1 MSRPAQEEIS
11 SDQEYRLLEQVD
23 RLSRHREGRRAV
35 HVHLSRLRSENRRDH
50 HLRIAAST
58 FENQVRSFEG
68 QLFRLANQDLFFVYR
83 DVDPSEIDEAVMR
96 LRYLFTDDPLV
107 QDSDE
112 VDGFCTWYDLT
123 QQYNELRAVAQSLYD
138 EVQKR
143 QKRLAQIAGTGGVH
157 GTKPPINP
165 HRLGELIDTIAKADL
180 SNLLRRQAVFA
191 ILTTQAP
198 QPLFRELFIS
208 IGDLQKLVLPN
219 YDILANRWLFQYLT
233 ETLDKRML
241 AMLSKNDDPAI
252 SNSFSLNLNVST
264 LLSKEFM
271 AFDNTLKAGAR
282 GTIVIELQMLDVYA
296 DIAAFTFARDF
307 ARERGYRLCLDGLNE
322 LTLPVVD
329 REQLGI
335 DLVKLQWKPN
345 MGDDRLPEK
354 KARIRDMVERTGKT
368 KVIMCH
374 VDSEEALRFGHSI
387 GIAMYQGR
395 FIDQLV
401 APRPGAPR
409 PR

>member
-1 MSRPAQEEIS
+1 M
-11 SDQEYRLLEQVD
+11 
-23 RLSRHREGRRAV
+23 
-35 HVHLSRLRSENRRDH
+35 SRLRSENRRDH

-68 QLFRLANQDLFFVYR
+68 QMFRLANQDLFFIYR

-112 VDGFCTWYDLT
+112 VDGFCTWYDLER
-123 QQYNELRAVAQSLYD
+123 QYNDLRAVAQALYED
-138 EVQKR
+138 VQKR
-143 QKRLAQIAGTGGVH
+143 QKRLAQIAGTGGAH
-157 GTKPPINP
+157 GAKTPINA
-165 HRLGELIDTIAKADL
+165 HRLGELIDIIAKADL

-191 ILTTQAP
+191 ILSTQAP

-241 AMLSKNDDPAI
+241 AMLGKNDDPAI
-252 SNSFSLNLNVST
+252 SNSFSVNLNVST
-264 LLSKEFM
+264 ILSKEFM
-271 AFDNTLKAGAR
+271 AFDSSLKAGAR

-335 DLVKLQWKPN
+335 DLVKLQWKSN

-354 KARIRDMVERTGKT
+354 KAKIRDMVERTGKT

-374 VDSEEALRFGHSI
+374 VDNEDALRFGHSI

-401 APRPGAPR
+401 APRTATGR

>member
-1 MSRPAQEEIS
+1 MSRPAQAEIS
-11 SDQEYRLLEQVD
+11 TNQEYRLLEHID

-35 HVHLSRLRSENRRDH
+35 HIHLSRLKSENRRDH
-50 HLRIAAST
+50 HLRIAANT
-58 FENQVRSFEG
+58 FENQVKSYEG
-68 QLFRLANQDLFFVYR
+68 QLFQLANQDLFFVYR
-83 DVDPSEIDEAVMR
+83 DVDPAEMDEAVMR

-112 VDGFCTWYDLT
+112 ADGFSTWYDLER
-123 QQYNELRAVAQSLYD
+123 QYGELHTVAQALYD
-138 EVQKR
+138 DVQKR
-143 QKRLAQIAGTGGVH
+143 QKRLAQIAGAGGAV
-157 GTKPPINP
+157 GGKPPINP
-165 HRLGELIDTIAKADL
+165 HRLGELIDTIGKADL
-180 SNLLRRQAVFA
+180 SNLMRRQAVFA
-191 ILTTQAP
+191 ILTTQPP

-241 AMLSKNDDPAI
+241 AMLSRNDDPAI
-252 SNSFSLNLNVST
+252 AHSFSLNLNVST
-264 LLSKEFM
+264 ILSKEFM
-271 AFDNTLKAGAR
+271 AFDASLKAGAR
-282 GTIVIELQMLDVYA
+282 GTIVLELQMLDVYA

-322 LTLPVVD
+322 LTLPIVD
-329 REQLGI
+329 REKLGI
-335 DLVKLQWKPN
+335 DLVKLQWKAN
-345 MGDDRLPEK
+345 MADERLPEK
-354 KARIRDMVERTGKT
+354 RVKIKEMIERTGKA
-368 KVIMCH
+368 KIIMCH
-374 VDSEEALRFGHSI
+374 VDTEDALRFGHSM

-401 APRPGAPR
+401 APRNAANR

>member
-1 MSRPAQEEIS
+1 MSRPAQAEIS
-11 SDQEYRLLEQVD
+11 TNQEYRLLEHID

-35 HVHLSRLRSENRRDH
+35 HIHLSRLKSENRRDH

-68 QLFRLANQDLFFVYR
+68 QLFLLANQDLFFVYR
-83 DVDPSEIDEAVMR
+83 DVDPGEMDEAVMR

-112 VDGFCTWYDLT
+112 ADGFSTWYDLER
-123 QQYNELRAVAQSLYD
+123 QYNELHTVAQGLYD

-143 QKRLAQIAGTGGVH
+143 QKRLAQIAGTGASIG
-157 GTKPPINP
+157 GKPPINP
-165 HRLGELIDTIAKADL
+165 HRLGELIDTIGKADL

-191 ILTTQAP
+191 ILTTQPP

-241 AMLSKNDDPAI
+241 AMLTRNDDPAI
-252 SNSFSLNLNVST
+252 ANSFSLNLNVST
-264 LLSKEFM
+264 ILSKEFM
-271 AFDNTLKAGAR
+271 TFDASLKAGAR

-296 DIAAFTFARDF
+296 DIAAFSFARDF

-322 LTLPVVD
+322 LTLPIID
-329 REQLGI
+329 REKLGI
-335 DLVKLQWKPN
+335 DLVKLQWKSN
-345 MGDDRLPEK
+345 MSDERLPEK
-354 KARIRDMVERTGKT
+354 KEKIRDMVERTGKA

-395 FIDQLV
+395 FIDALV
-401 APRPGAPR
+401 APRNAANR

>member
-1 MSRPAQEEIS
+1 MSRPAQADIS
-11 SDQEYRLLEQVD
+11 TNQEYRLLEHID
-23 RLSRHREGRRAV
+23 RLSRHKEGRRAV
-35 HVHLSRLRSENRRDH
+35 HIHLSRLKSENRRDH
-50 HLRIAAST
+50 HLRIASST
-58 FENQVRSFEG
+58 FENQVKSFDG

-83 DVDPSEIDEAVMR
+83 DVDPIEMDDAVMR

-107 QDSDE
+107 QDNDE
-112 VDGFCTWYDLT
+112 DDQFSTWYDLER
-123 QQYNELRAVAQSLYD
+123 QYQDLHTVVQNLYN

-143 QKRLAQIAGTGGVH
+143 QKRLAQIGGAATGG
-157 GTKPPINP
+157 KPPINP
-165 HRLGELIDTIAKADL
+165 HRLGELIDIIAKADL

-191 ILTTQAP
+191 ILTTQPP

-241 AMLSKNDDPAI
+241 AMLSRNDDAAI

-264 LLSKEFM
+264 ILSKEFM
-271 AFDNTLKAGAR
+271 TFDASLKAGAR

-322 LTLPVVD
+322 LTLPIVD
-329 REQLGI
+329 REKLGI
-335 DLVKLQWKPN
+335 DLVKLQWKSN
-345 MGDDRLPEK
+345 MSDERLPEK
-354 KARIRDMVERTGKT
+354 RQKIKEMVERTGKA

-374 VDSEEALRFGHSI
+374 VDNEEALRFGHSI
-387 GIAMYQGR
+387 GIALYQGR

-401 APRPGAPR
+401 APRNAANR

>member
-23 RLSRHREGRRAV
+23 RLSRHRDGRRAV

-112 VDGFCTWYDLT
+112 ADGFCTWYDLT
-123 QQYNELRAVAQSLYD
+123 QQYDELKAVAQSLYED
-138 EVQKR
+138 VQKR
-143 QKRLAQIAGTGGVH
+143 QKRLAQIAGTGSVH

-241 AMLSKNDDPAI
+241 AMLAKNDDPAI

-335 DLVKLQWKPN
+335 DLVKLQWKSN

-354 KARIRDMVERTGKT
+354 KAKIRDMVERTGKT

>member
-23 RLSRHREGRRAV
+23 RLSRHRDGRRAV

-112 VDGFCTWYDLT
+112 ADGFCTWYDLT
-123 QQYNELRAVAQSLYD
+123 QQYNELKAVAQSLYE

-143 QKRLAQIAGTGGVH
+143 QKRLAQIAGTGGA
-157 GTKPPINP
+157 KPPINP
-165 HRLGELIDTIAKADL
+165 HRLGELIDIIAKADL

-191 ILTTQAP
+191 ILTTQPP

-264 LLSKEFM
+264 ILSKEFM
-271 AFDNTLKAGAR
+271 AFDGTLKAGAR

-307 ARERGYRLCLDGLNE
+307 ARERGYRVCLDGLNE

-335 DLVKLQWKPN
+335 DLVKLQWKSN

-354 KARIRDMVERTGKT
+354 KAKIRDMVERTGKT

-374 VDSEEALRFGHSI
+374 VDNEDALRFGHSI

>member
-1 MSRPAQEEIS
+1 MSRPAQAEIS
-11 SDQEYRLLEQVD
+11 TNQEYRLLEHID
-23 RLSRHREGRRAV
+23 SLSRHREGRRAV
-35 HVHLSRLRSENRRDH
+35 HIHISRLKSENRRDH
-50 HLRIAAST
+50 HMRIAANT
-58 FENQVRSFEG
+58 FENQVKSFDG
-68 QLFRLANQDLFFVYR
+68 QLFRLANQDIFFIYR
-83 DVDPSEIDEAVMR
+83 DVDPGEMDEAVMR

-107 QDSDE
+107 QDTDDDDQFS
-112 VDGFCTWYDLT
+112 TWYDLER
-123 QQYNELRAVAQSLYD
+123 QYDELHAVAQTLYD
-138 EVQKR
+138 EVQRR
-143 QKRLAQIAGTGGVH
+143 QKRLAQITGAGGAIVG
-157 GTKPPINP
+157 KPPINP
-165 HRLGELIDTIAKADL
+165 HRLGELIDIIAKADL

-191 ILTTQAP
+191 ILSNQPP

-241 AMLSKNDDPAI
+241 AMLTKNDDPAI

-264 LLSKEFM
+264 ILSKEFM
-271 AFDNTLKAGAR
+271 AFDASLKAGAR

-322 LTLPVVD
+322 LTLPIID
-329 REQLGI
+329 REKLGI
-335 DLVKLQWKPN
+335 DLIKLQWKPN
-345 MGDDRLPEK
+345 MGDERLPEK
-354 KARIRDMVERTGKT
+354 KAKIKEMVERTGKA

-374 VDSEEALRFGHSI
+374 VDSENAMRFGHSI
-387 GIAMYQGR
+387 GIALYQGR

-401 APRPGAPR
+401 APRNQVNR

>member
-1 MSRPAQEEIS
+1 MSRPAQAEMS
-11 SDQEYRLLEQVD
+11 TNQEYRLLEHID

-35 HVHLSRLRSENRRDH
+35 HVHLSQLKSENRRDH
-50 HLRIAAST
+50 HLRIATST

-68 QLFRLANQDLFFVYR
+68 QLFRLANNDLFFVYR
-83 DVDPSEIDEAVMR
+83 DVAPAEIDEAVMR

-107 QDSDE
+107 QEGEDD
-112 VDGFCTWYDLT
+112 DGFITWYDLER
-123 QQYNELRAVAQSLYD
+123 QYDELHAVAQEIYD
-138 EVQKR
+138 EVQRR
-143 QKRLAQIAGTGGVH
+143 QKRLAQMGAGVT

-165 HRLGELIDTIAKADL
+165 HRLGELIDTISKADL
-180 SNLLRRQAVFA
+180 SNLLRRQPVYA
-191 ILTTQAP
+191 ILATQPP

-208 IGDLQKLVLPN
+208 IGDLQKLILPN

-241 AMLSKNDDPAI
+241 AMLSRNDDPAI
-252 SNSFSLNLNVST
+252 ANSFSLNLNVST

-271 AFDNTLKAGAR
+271 AFDASLKGGAR
-282 GTIVIELQMLDVYA
+282 GTIVIELQMIDVYA
-296 DIAAFTFARDF
+296 DIAAFTFARDY
-307 ARERGYRLCLDGLNE
+307 ARERGYRLCLDGLTE
-322 LTLPVVD
+322 LTLPIVD
-329 REQLGI
+329 REKLGI
-335 DLVKLQWKPN
+335 DLVKLQWKSD
-345 MGDDRLPEK
+345 MGDDRVPEK
-354 KARIRDMVERTGKT
+354 KTKIREMVERAGKA

-374 VDSEEALRFGHSI
+374 VDNENALRFGHSI

-401 APRPGAPR
+401 TPRASAANR

>member
-35 HVHLSRLRSENRRDH
+35 HIHLSRLRSENRRDH

-58 FENQVRSFEG
+58 FENQVRSYEG
-68 QLFRLANQDLFFVYR
+68 QLFRLANQDLFFIYR

-112 VDGFCTWYDLT
+112 ADGFCTWYDLT
-123 QQYNELRAVAQSLYD
+123 QQYNELKAVAQSLYE

-143 QKRLAQIAGTGGVH
+143 QKRLAQIAGTGGA
-157 GTKPPINP
+157 KPPINP
-165 HRLGELIDTIAKADL
+165 HRLGELIDIIAKADL

-191 ILTTQAP
+191 ILTTQPP

-233 ETLDKRML
+233 ETLDKSML

-264 LLSKEFM
+264 ILSKEFM
-271 AFDNTLKAGAR
+271 AFDGTLKAGAR

-307 ARERGYRLCLDGLNE
+307 ARERGYRVCLDGLNE

-335 DLVKLQWKPN
+335 DLVKLQWKSN

-354 KARIRDMVERTGKT
+354 KAKIRDMVERTGKT

-374 VDSEEALRFGHSI
+374 VDNEDALRFGHSI

>member
-1 MSRPAQEEIS
+1 MSRPAQADIS
-11 SDQEYRLLEQVD
+11 TNQEYRLLEHID

-35 HVHLSRLRSENRRDH
+35 HIHLSRLKSENRRDH

-58 FENQVRSFEG
+58 FENQVKSFEG
-68 QLFRLANQDLFFVYR
+68 QLFQLANQDIFFVYR
-83 DVDPSEIDEAVMR
+83 DVDPAEMDEAVMR

-107 QDSDE
+107 QDSD
-112 VDGFCTWYDLT
+112 DDDQFSTWYDLER
-123 QQYNELRAVAQSLYD
+123 QYNDLHTVAQNLYD

-143 QKRLAQIAGTGGVH
+143 QKRLAQIAGAGGPVA
-157 GTKPPINP
+157 GKPPINP
-165 HRLGELIDTIAKADL
+165 HRLGELIDIIAKADL

-191 ILTTQAP
+191 ILATQPP

-252 SNSFSLNLNVST
+252 ANSFSLNLNVST
-264 LLSKEFM
+264 ILSQEFM
-271 AFDNTLKAGAR
+271 TFDASLKAGAR

-296 DIAAFTFARDF
+296 DIAAFSFARDF
-307 ARERGYRLCLDGLNE
+307 AKERGYRLCLDGLNE
-322 LTLPVVD
+322 LTLPIVD
-329 REQLGI
+329 REKLGI

-345 MGDDRLPEK
+345 MGDERLPEK
-354 KARIRDMVERTGKT
+354 KVKIKEMVERTGKA

-374 VDSEEALRFGHSI
+374 VDSEDALRFGHSI

-401 APRPGAPR
+401 APRNAANR
-409 PR
+409 LR

>member
-1 MSRPAQEEIS
+1 MSRPAQAEMS
-11 SDQEYRLLEQVD
+11 TNQEYRLLEQID
-23 RLSRHREGRRAV
+23 RLSRHRDGRRAV
-35 HVHLSRLRSENRRDH
+35 HIHLSELKSENRRDH

-68 QLFRLANQDLFFVYR
+68 QLFQLANHDLFFIYR
-83 DVDPSEIDEAVMR
+83 DVAPAEIDEAVMR

-107 QDSDE
+107 QDNEDA
-112 VDGFCTWYDLT
+112 DGFSTWYDLER
-123 QQYNELRAVAQSLYD
+123 QYDQLHAVAQELYD
-138 EVQKR
+138 EVQRR
-143 QKRLAQIAGTGGVH
+143 QKRLAQMAGAAGG
-157 GTKPPINP
+157 KPPINP
-165 HRLGELIDTIAKADL
+165 HRLGELIDTIARADL
-180 SNLLRRQAVFA
+180 SNLMRRQAVFA
-191 ILTTQAP
+191 ILATQPP

-208 IGDLQKLVLPN
+208 IGDLQKLILPN

-241 AMLSKNDDPAI
+241 AMLARNDDPAI
-252 SNSFSLNLNVST
+252 ANSFSINLNVST
-264 LLSKEFM
+264 ILSREFM
-271 AFDNTLKAGAR
+271 AFDASLKAGAR

-307 ARERGYRLCLDGLNE
+307 ARERGYRLCLDGLTE
-322 LTLPVVD
+322 LTLPIVD
-329 REQLGI
+329 REKLGI

-345 MGDDRLPEK
+345 MGDERLPEK
-354 KARIRDMVERTGKT
+354 KAKIREMVERTGKA

-374 VDSEEALRFGHSI
+374 VDNEDALRFGHSI

-401 APRPGAPR
+401 TPRNAAAR
-409 PR
+409 LR

>member
-11 SDQEYRLLEQVD
+11 SDQEYRLLEQVE

-58 FENQVRSFEG
+58 FENQVRAFEG
-68 QLFRLANQDLFFVYR
+68 QLFRLANQDLFFIYR

-112 VDGFCTWYDLT
+112 TDGFCTWYDLER
-123 QQYNELRAVAQSLYD
+123 QYNELHAVAQALYE
-138 EVQKR
+138 EVTKR
-143 QKRLAQIAGTGGVH
+143 QKRLAQIAGSGGAK
-157 GTKPPINP
+157 TPINA
-165 HRLGELIDTIAKADL
+165 HRLGELIDIIAKADL

-191 ILTTQAP
+191 ILTTQPP

-252 SNSFSLNLNVST
+252 SNSFSVNLNVST
-264 LLSKEFM
+264 ILSKEFM
-271 AFDNTLKAGAR
+271 AFDASLKAGAR
-282 GTIVIELQMLDVYA
+282 GSIVIELQMLDVYA

-335 DLVKLQWKPN
+335 DLVKLQWKAN
-345 MGDDRLPEK
+345 MADDRLHEK
-354 KARIRDMVERTGKT
+354 KAKIRDMVERTGKS

-374 VDSEEALRFGHSI
+374 VDSEDALRFGHSI

-401 APRPGAPR
+401 APRNTANR

>member
-1 MSRPAQEEIS
+1 MSRPAQADIS
-11 SDQEYRLLEQVD
+11 TNQEYRLLEHID
-23 RLSRHREGRRAV
+23 RLSRHKEGRRAV
-35 HVHLSRLRSENRRDH
+35 HIHLSKLKSENRRDH

-58 FENQVRSFEG
+58 FENQVKSFEG

-83 DVDPSEIDEAVMR
+83 DVDPVEMDEAVMR

-107 QDSDE
+107 QDADDDDQFS
-112 VDGFCTWYDLT
+112 TWYDLER
-123 QQYNELRAVAQSLYD
+123 QYQDLHSVVQALYD

-143 QKRLAQIAGTGGVH
+143 QKRLAQIAGTGGPA
-157 GTKPPINP
+157 GGKPPINP
-165 HRLGELIDTIAKADL
+165 HRLGELIDIIAKADL

-241 AMLSKNDDPAI
+241 AMLTRNDDPAI

-264 LLSKEFM
+264 ILSKEFM
-271 AFDNTLKAGAR
+271 TFDASLKAGAR

-307 ARERGYRLCLDGLNE
+307 AKERGYRLCLDGLNE
-322 LTLPVVD
+322 LTLPIID
-329 REQLGI
+329 REKLGI
-335 DLVKLQWKPN
+335 DLVKLQWKSN
-345 MGDDRLPEK
+345 MGDERIPEK
-354 KARIRDMVERTGKT
+354 KNKIKEMVERTGKA

-374 VDSEEALRFGHSI
+374 VDNEDALRFGHSI

-401 APRPGAPR
+401 APRNAANR
-409 PR
+409 LR

>member
-1 MSRPAQEEIS
+1 MSRPAQAEIS
-11 SDQEYRLLEQVD
+11 TNQEYRLLEHID

-35 HVHLSRLRSENRRDH
+35 HIHLSKLKSENRRDH
-50 HLRIAAST
+50 HLRIATST
-58 FENQVRSFEG
+58 FENQVKSFEG

-83 DVDPSEIDEAVMR
+83 DVDPVEIDEAVMR

-107 QDSDE
+107 QDNDE
-112 VDGFCTWYDLT
+112 EDNFSTWWDLER
-123 QQYNELRAVAQSLYD
+123 QYNDLHTVVQALYD

-143 QKRLAQIAGTGGVH
+143 QKRLAQIGGGGPAGG
-157 GTKPPINP
+157 KPPINP
-165 HRLGELIDTIAKADL
+165 HRLGELIDIIAKADL

-191 ILTTQAP
+191 ILTTQPP

-241 AMLSKNDDPAI
+241 AMLSRNDDPAI

-264 LLSKEFM
+264 ILSKEFM
-271 AFDNTLKAGAR
+271 TFDASLKAGAR

-322 LTLPVVD
+322 LTLPIVD
-329 REQLGI
+329 REKLGI
-335 DLVKLQWKPN
+335 DLVKLQWKSN
-345 MGDDRLPEK
+345 MGDERIPDKKEK
-354 KARIRDMVERTGKT
+354 VREMVERTGKA

-374 VDSEEALRFGHSI
+374 VDTEDALRFGHSI
-387 GIAMYQGR
+387 GIAMFQGR

-401 APRPGAPR
+401 APRNAANR
-409 PR
+409 LR